1 MWFEIITILAL
12 ETCGTGLGAAATAA
26 LCPRVTA
33 AVRGG
38 LGDSKIDL
46 RVGKGREKKK
56 RPVVWV
62 IREKKKSG
70 FFPPHYSK

>member
-1 MWFEIITILAL
+1 MWFEVITILAL
-12 ETCGTGLGAAATAA
+12 ETRGTGLGAAATAA

-46 RVGKGREKKK
+46 RVGKGRKKKKK

-62 IREKKKSG
+62 IRGEKKIRLFSS
-70 FFPPHYSK
+70 PL